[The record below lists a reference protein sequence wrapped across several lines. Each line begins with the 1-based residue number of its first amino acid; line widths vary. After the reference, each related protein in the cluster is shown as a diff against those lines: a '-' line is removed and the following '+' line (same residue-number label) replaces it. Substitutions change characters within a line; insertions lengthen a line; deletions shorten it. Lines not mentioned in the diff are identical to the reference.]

1 MSAAIRPAGWG
12 RAQLEEWELKKYH
25 QPADKLD
32 GSWDFDGMIQDAQLD
47 MLSAW
52 LITQAD
58 GMPTWKP
65 GDEFE
70 AARKQALGALAG
82 Q

>member
-1 MSAAIRPAGWG
+1 
-12 RAQLEEWELKKYH
+12 
-25 QPADKLD
+25 
-32 GSWDFDGMIQDAQLD
+32 MIQDAQLD